1 MKLMFLASQITL
13 YFKTYQITKS
23 LIKIMN
29 IIKILPLINAGII
42 IGITLFQSLLIAP
55 GINKLVSTM
64 DASIFLRF
72 IWPNFF
78 ITIAIV
84 SLISLLI
91 IFFYNNPQ
99 TMPKYF
105 FMISLLLMV
114 VCYLVTPF
122 INGAKDASNDFLFSS
137 LHLLTVVFTLSTLVL
152 NILVIVYWK
161 FRD

>member
-1 MKLMFLASQITL
+1 
-13 YFKTYQITKS
+13 
-23 LIKIMN
+23 MN

-55 GINKLVSTM
+55 GINKLVSTK

-72 IWPNFF
+72 IWPNYF

-91 IFFYNNPQ
+91 IFFYNNSQ

-114 VCYLVTPF
+114 VCYIVTPF
-122 INGAKDASNDFLFSS
+122 INEARDASNDFLFSS
-137 LHLLTVVFTLSTLVL
+137 LHLLTVVFTLLTLVF

-161 FRD
+161 FHD